1 MRHDSTAYSAVRPKW
16 DRNDC
21 SVRALAVAVG
31 LTYEQAGAI
40 FAAFGRKMKEGT
52 SLDLSIRVMEDRLKM
67 RRLELSDGPEEIKYF
82 ALYRDT
88 GRFVLHR
95 KGHAFALVE
104 GVIHDWEGT
113 REKAQVIRAWE
124 VTPETLEIVERY
136 RELLG

>member
-1 MRHDSTAYSAVRPKW
+1 MRHDSTSYAQVRPKW

-52 SLDLSIRVMEDRLKM
+52 SVETSIRVMEERLKM
-67 RRLELSDGPEEIKYF
+67 RRLELSDGPEELKYF
-82 ALYRDT
+82 ALYQDK

-95 KGHAFALVE
+95 RGHAFALVE

-113 REKAQVIRAWE
+113 RATTQVIRAWE

-136 RELLG
+136 KELLG